1 MCVCVA
7 RALLLCCAR
16 SKDCEV
22 LAEKLNSAGITAA
35 YYHAD
40 MEPGTRAASHRA
52 WSEGHV
58 KVGCNVQPAMGSTAM
73 STVVAGRM
81 LLCNSLAG

>member
-1 MCVCVA
+1 MRVCMCR
-7 RALLLCCAR
+7 RALLPCCAR

-40 MEPGTRAASHRA
+40 MEPGTRAASHCA

-58 KVGCNVQPAMGSTAM
+58 KVWGVMGSL
-73 STVVAGRM
+73 R
-81 LLCNSLAG
+81 LAAQHCSA